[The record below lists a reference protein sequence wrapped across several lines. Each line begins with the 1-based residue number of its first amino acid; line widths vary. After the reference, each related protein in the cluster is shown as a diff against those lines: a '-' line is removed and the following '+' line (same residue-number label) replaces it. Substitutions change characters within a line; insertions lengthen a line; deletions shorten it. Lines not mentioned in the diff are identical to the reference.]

1 MKPGQDFV
9 PPAQQD
15 PTQPR
20 PDVIRLDKVEPSVV
34 RWLWE
39 SRIALGKLT
48 LIAGDPGLGKS
59 FLTLDLCAR
68 VSTGAAF
75 PGERYADGRPMDRLP
90 GVAILLSAED
100 DPADTIRPR
109 LEAAGADLRRVAL
122 VRGVKT
128 VGPDR
133 AFNLRTDIGYLRGMC
148 KAEPETKLIVIDPI
162 SAYLG
167 EDEGNSNTRV
177 RHMLAPLAKIAQDFD
192 IAVIAVTHLNKGGG
206 TGPSSALYR
215 TMGSL
220 AFTAAARTVHLVAR
234 DTQGEDRRLML
245 PVKNNLGQDR
255 KGWGFALAENDATG
269 HTAINW
275 DEHPTPQTADELLS
289 QIAHATGEGRS
300 SRPSPALDAAV
311 AFLKEQ
317 LAQGPVR
324 VKDINHRAADHG
336 ISDKTLRNARE
347 TLRLQ
352 CQRQT
357 HLPESP
363 WAWSLPP
370 DESDAPA

>member
-1 MKPGQDFV
+1 MKPGQDYV
-9 PPAQQD
+9 PSAQQD

-109 LEAAGADLRRVAL
+109 LEAAGADLQRVAL

-148 KAEPETKLIVIDPI
+148 KAEPETKLIVIDPRRI
-162 SAYLG
+162 DMVKSAHIEAAHHLPLTPGTNVAVVTALG
-167 EDEGNSNTRV
+167 HVIVTEGLYDEAFIRERCANSFHLGRA
-177 RHMLAPLAKIAQDFD
+177 HEQIIAQ
-192 IAVIAVTHLNKGGG
+192 
-206 TGPSSALYR
+206 
-215 TMGSL
+215 MG
-220 AFTAAARTVHLVAR
+220 
-234 DTQGEDRRLML
+234 
-245 PVKNNLGQDR
+245 
-255 KGWGFALAENDATG
+255 
-269 HTAINW
+269 
-275 DEHPTPQTADELLS
+275 
-289 QIAHATGEGRS
+289 
-300 SRPSPALDAAV
+300 
-311 AFLKEQ
+311 
-317 LAQGPVR
+317 
-324 VKDINHRAADHG
+324 
-336 ISDKTLRNARE
+336 
-347 TLRLQ
+347 
-352 CQRQT
+352 
-357 HLPESP
+357 
-363 WAWSLPP
+363 
-370 DESDAPA
+370 